1 MSRSPVSCAP
11 GSRLDVDWLAQD
23 PVTRVLEEEGER
35 IHPASAQLANES
47 RHLEAECADHDLHAF
62 QAIRRMDEILT
73 ANFMVFD
80 DVVARQR
87 YDLCIGDEAWELDY
101 HLHENPSAK
110 RAPFAWLTDFV
121 GWLPMPD
128 GGEHEA
134 MLTSDYNA
142 EMVEHIDA
150 HPEIRD
156 RSIFVGG
163 PDDIVAG
170 RLGPDLPGIRDWT
183 DATSTS
189 AATSQGSKGP
199 SSVTGS
205 GCGPSSATCPTS
217 ASAWS
222 RSAARA

>member
-1 MSRSPVSCAP
+1 MHS
-11 GSRLDVDWLAQD
+11 D
-23 PVTRVLEEEGER
+23 
-35 IHPASAQLANES
+35 
-47 RHLEAECADHDLHAF
+47 RH
-62 QAIRRMDEILT
+62 IDEILT

-80 DVVARQR
+80 DVTREQR

-101 HLHENPSAK
+101 HLHENPAAK
-110 RAPFAWLTDFV
+110 RVPWLTDFV

-156 RSIFVGG
+156 TSIFVGG

-183 DATSTS
+183 ERNFDFCGYVR
-189 AATSQGSKGP
+189 GSKTTLGDREQLRAELGYLP
-199 SSVTGS
+199 HEHVVVTVGKLGVGAS
-205 GCGPSSATCPTS
+205 LLRRVTS
-217 ASAWS
+217 LIRCRQEADP
-222 RSAARA
+222 